1 MRVSANKR
9 LLLVH
14 AHPDDETIN
23 NGVTMAKYAESG
35 AHVTLVTCTRG
46 EEGEVLVPEL
56 LNLASNK
63 DDKLGEHREI
73 ELSVADD
80 KTNRLP
86 RDERRAQLLV
96 AALEVFTVA
105 GYHSAAMDEIADRAN
120 VSKPVLY
127 QHFPSKLDLYLAVLD
142 LHIDSLVFA
151 IQKAIASNRENS
163 ARVAATVEAYFG
175 FIDSEGEAFRLLFE
189 SDMNVEPQV
198 RERLNRMTYD
208 CAAAVSAVISIDTG
222 LGKEES
228 MMLAVGIIGTVQTTA
243 RHWLDRDGKID
254 RQRATELVMNLI
266 WRGISGFPKSQS

>member
-1 MRVSANKR
+1 MV
-9 LLLVH
+9 
-14 AHPDDETIN
+14 
-23 NGVTMAKYAESG
+23 
-35 AHVTLVTCTRG
+35 
-46 EEGEVLVPEL
+46 
-56 LNLASNK
+56 
-63 DDKLGEHREI
+63 DDK
-73 ELSVADD
+73 SA
-80 KTNRLP
+80 RLP

-96 AALEVFTVA
+96 AALEVFTAA

-163 ARVAATVEAYFG
+163 SRVAATVEAYFG
-175 FIDSEGEAFRLLFE
+175 FIDSEGDAFRLLFE
-189 SDMNVEPQV
+189 SDMNLEPQV

>member
-1 MRVSANKR
+1 VS
-9 LLLVH
+9 
-14 AHPDDETIN
+14 DE
-23 NGVTMAKYAESG
+23 
-35 AHVTLVTCTRG
+35 
-46 EEGEVLVPEL
+46 
-56 LNLASNK
+56 
-63 DDKLGEHREI
+63 
-73 ELSVADD
+73 

-105 GYHSAAMDEIADRAN
+105 GYHSAAMDGIADRAK

-127 QHFPSKLDLYLAVLD
+127 QHFPSKLELYLAVLD

-151 IQKAIASNRENS
+151 IQKAIAANRENS

-189 SDMNVEPQV
+189 SDMSVEPQV

-228 MMLAVGIIGTVQTTA
+228 MMLAVGIIGTVQTSA

-254 RQRATELVMNLI
+254 RRRATELVMNLI

>member
-1 MRVSANKR
+1 MV
-9 LLLVH
+9 
-14 AHPDDETIN
+14 
-23 NGVTMAKYAESG
+23 
-35 AHVTLVTCTRG
+35 
-46 EEGEVLVPEL
+46 
-56 LNLASNK
+56 
-63 DDKLGEHREI
+63 DDKSG
-73 ELSVADD
+73 
-80 KTNRLP
+80 RLP

-96 AALEVFTVA
+96 AALEVFTA
-105 GYHSAAMDEIADRAN
+105 SGYHSAAMDEIADRAK

-151 IQKAIASNRENS
+151 IQKAIASNQENS
-163 ARVAATVEAYFG
+163 SRVAATVDAYFG

-189 SDMNVEPQV
+189 SDMNLEPQV

-208 CAAAVSAVISIDTG
+208 CAAAVSAIISIDTG

-254 RQRATELVMNLI
+254 RKRATELVMNLT
-266 WRGISGFPKSQS
+266 WRGISGFPKSR

>member
-1 MRVSANKR
+1 MV
-9 LLLVH
+9 
-14 AHPDDETIN
+14 
-23 NGVTMAKYAESG
+23 
-35 AHVTLVTCTRG
+35 
-46 EEGEVLVPEL
+46 
-56 LNLASNK
+56 
-63 DDKLGEHREI
+63 DDK
-73 ELSVADD
+73 SA
-80 KTNRLP
+80 RLP

-96 AALEVFTVA
+96 AALEVFTAA

-127 QHFPSKLDLYLAVLD
+127 QHFPSKLELYLAVLD

-163 ARVAATVEAYFG
+163 SRVAATVEAYFG
-175 FIDSEGEAFRLLFE
+175 FIDSESEAFRLLFE
-189 SDMNVEPQV
+189 SDMNLEPQV

-254 RQRATELVMNLI
+254 RKRATELVMNLI

>member
-1 MRVSANKR
+1 MSEDKSA
-9 LLLVH
+9 
-14 AHPDDETIN
+14 
-23 NGVTMAKYAESG
+23 
-35 AHVTLVTCTRG
+35 
-46 EEGEVLVPEL
+46 
-56 LNLASNK
+56 
-63 DDKLGEHREI
+63 
-73 ELSVADD
+73 
-80 KTNRLP
+80 RLP
-86 RDERRAQLLV
+86 RDERRAQLLD
-96 AALEVFTVA
+96 AALEVFTAA

-163 ARVAATVEAYFG
+163 SRVAATVEAYFG
-175 FIDSEGEAFRLLFE
+175 FIDNEGEAFRLLFE
-189 SDMNVEPQV
+189 SDMNLEPQV

-254 RQRATELVMNLI
+254 RKRATELVMNLI

>member
-1 MRVSANKR
+1 MA
-9 LLLVH
+9 
-14 AHPDDETIN
+14 DE
-23 NGVTMAKYAESG
+23 KS
-35 AHVTLVTCTRG
+35 
-46 EEGEVLVPEL
+46 
-56 LNLASNK
+56 
-63 DDKLGEHREI
+63 
-73 ELSVADD
+73 
-80 KTNRLP
+80 NRLP
-86 RDERRAQLLV
+86 RDERRAQLLI

-105 GYHSAAMDEIADRAN
+105 GYHSAAMDEIADKAQ

-163 ARVAATVEAYFG
+163 SRVAATVHAYFG

-189 SDMNVEPQV
+189 SDMNLEPQV

-254 RQRATELVMNLI
+254 RTRATELVMNLI
-266 WRGISGFPKSQS
+266 WRGISGFPKSKS

>member
-1 MRVSANKR
+1 MV
-9 LLLVH
+9 
-14 AHPDDETIN
+14 
-23 NGVTMAKYAESG
+23 
-35 AHVTLVTCTRG
+35 
-46 EEGEVLVPEL
+46 
-56 LNLASNK
+56 
-63 DDKLGEHREI
+63 DDK
-73 ELSVADD
+73 SS
-80 KTNRLP
+80 RLP

-96 AALEVFTVA
+96 AALEVFTAA

-163 ARVAATVEAYFG
+163 SRVAATVDAYFG

-189 SDMNVEPQV
+189 SDMNLEPQV

-266 WRGISGFPKSQS
+266 WRGISGFPKSKS

>member
-1 MRVSANKR
+1 MSNAEIVNK
-9 LLLVH
+9 
-14 AHPDDETIN
+14 
-23 NGVTMAKYAESG
+23 S
-35 AHVTLVTCTRG
+35 
-46 EEGEVLVPEL
+46 
-56 LNLASNK
+56 
-63 DDKLGEHREI
+63 
-73 ELSVADD
+73 
-80 KTNRLP
+80 RLP
-86 RDERRAQLLV
+86 RDERRALLLS
-96 AALEVFTVA
+96 AALEVFTTA

-127 QHFPSKLDLYLAVLD
+127 QHFPSKLELYLAVLD

-163 ARVAATVEAYFG
+163 SRVAATVEAYFG

-189 SDMNVEPQV
+189 SDMNLEPQV

-254 RQRATELVMNLI
+254 RKRATELVMNLI

>member
-1 MRVSANKR
+1 M
-9 LLLVH
+9 
-14 AHPDDETIN
+14 T
-23 NGVTMAKYAESG
+23 
-35 AHVTLVTCTRG
+35 
-46 EEGEVLVPEL
+46 
-56 LNLASNK
+56 
-63 DDKLGEHREI
+63 DDK
-73 ELSVADD
+73 SA
-80 KTNRLP
+80 RLP
-86 RDERRAQLLV
+86 RDERRAQLLI

-142 LHIDSLVFA
+142 MHIDSLVFA

-163 ARVAATVEAYFG
+163 SRVAATVDAYFG

-189 SDMNVEPQV
+189 SDMSLEPQV

-208 CAAAVSAVISIDTG
+208 CAAAISAVISIDTG

-228 MMLAVGIIGTVQTTA
+228 MMLAVGIIGTVQTSA

-254 RQRATELVMNLI
+254 RKRATELVMNLI

>member
-1 MRVSANKR
+1 VS
-9 LLLVH
+9 
-14 AHPDDETIN
+14 DE
-23 NGVTMAKYAESG
+23 
-35 AHVTLVTCTRG
+35 
-46 EEGEVLVPEL
+46 
-56 LNLASNK
+56 
-63 DDKLGEHREI
+63 
-73 ELSVADD
+73 

-105 GYHSAAMDEIADRAN
+105 GYHSAAMDEIADRAK

-151 IQKAIASNRENS
+151 IQKAIAANRENS

-189 SDMNVEPQV
+189 SDMSVEPQV

-228 MMLAVGIIGTVQTTA
+228 MMLAVGIIGTVQTSA

-254 RQRATELVMNLI
+254 RRRATELVMNLI

>member
-1 MRVSANKR
+1 
-9 LLLVH
+9 
-14 AHPDDETIN
+14 
-23 NGVTMAKYAESG
+23 
-35 AHVTLVTCTRG
+35 
-46 EEGEVLVPEL
+46 
-56 LNLASNK
+56 
-63 DDKLGEHREI
+63 
-73 ELSVADD
+73 VADE

-96 AALEVFTVA
+96 AALEVFTTA
-105 GYHSAAMDEIADRAN
+105 GYHSAAMDEIADRAK

-151 IQKAIASNRENS
+151 IQKAIAANRENS

-228 MMLAVGIIGTVQTTA
+228 MMLAVGIIGTVQTSA

-254 RQRATELVMNLI
+254 RLRATELVMNLI